1 MTFNAITAPELLE
14 KMKQQGIEISRSKLY
29 KMVKQDEIPYT
40 KIGSNLFFVEDQIEA
55 WVRNG
60 GTARQVVKV

>member
-40 KIGSNLFFVEDQIEA
+40 KIGSNLFFVEDQIE
-55 WVRNG
+55 
-60 GTARQVVKV
+60 

>member
-40 KIGSNLFFVEDQIEA
+40 KIGSNLFFVEDQIEE

-60 GTARQVVKV
+60 GTASKAVRA

>member
-29 KMVKQDEIPYT
+29 SMVKRDEIPYT

-55 WVRNG
+55 WVRSG
-60 GTARQVVKV
+60 GTASQAVKA

>member
-60 GTARQVVKV
+60 GTDSQAVKA

>member
-60 GTARQVVKV
+60 GTASQVVKA

>member
-60 GTARQVVKV
+60 GTAS

>member
-1 MTFNAITAPELLE
+1 MTFNAITAAELLE

-60 GTARQVVKV
+60 GTASQAARA

>member
-40 KIGSNLFFVEDQIEA
+40 KIGSNLFFVEDQIEE

-60 GTARQVVKV
+60 GTASRAVRA

>member
-60 GTARQVVKV
+60 GTASQAVKA

>member
-55 WVRNG
+55 WVRSG
-60 GTARQVVKV
+60 GTARQAVKA

>member
-60 GTARQVVKV
+60 GTASQTVKA

>member
-1 MTFNAITAPELLE
+1 
-14 KMKQQGIEISRSKLY
+14 MKQQGIEISRSKLY

-60 GTARQVVKV
+60 GTASQAVKA

>member
-1 MTFNAITAPELLE
+1 MAFKAIRAPELLE
-14 KMKQQGIEISRSKLY
+14 KLKEQGIEISRSKLY
-29 KMVKQDEIPYT
+29 KMVKQDQIPHT
-40 KIGSNLFFVEDQIEA
+40 KVGTNLFFVEDQIEE